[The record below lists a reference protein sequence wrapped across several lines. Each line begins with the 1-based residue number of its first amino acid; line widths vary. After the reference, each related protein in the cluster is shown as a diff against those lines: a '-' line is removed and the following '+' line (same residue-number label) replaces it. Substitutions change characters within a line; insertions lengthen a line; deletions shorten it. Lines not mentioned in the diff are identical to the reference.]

1 MRKQDS
7 EKAVPDSL
15 MEPENPDYSS
25 KSRGLNTENKSEIS
39 VQSSE
44 ESEHAMKVQEADQ
57 RMQESPAFQRAKK
70 PREKGESAA
79 YKSKVRTLSSM
90 KGFYQEVASR
100 NRKAG
105 WKVKTFDNPVELARD
120 SDEFVNYCLENEI
133 IPTWNLFAVWMNCD
147 PSTLYA
153 EENLSSECSVILKKL
168 RNRLFTVLEQFSL
181 QTEGNP
187 GSPIFHEKAQYG
199 LSDQQPLDVN
209 IHTDAQKQLSSR
221 EVQNIINLTPDEIH
235 ETD

>member
-1 MRKQDS
+1 MRKQDAD
-7 EKAVPDSL
+7 KAVPDSL
-15 MEPENPDYSS
+15 MEPENPDCSS
-25 KSRGLNTENKSEIS
+25 ESRGLSTENQKGIS
-39 VQSSE
+39 VQSPE
-44 ESEHAMKVQEADQ
+44 ESEHAMKVQEANQ

-79 YKSKVRTLSSM
+79 YKSKIRTLASM
-90 KGFYQEVASR
+90 NKLYQEVAGR

-147 PSTLYA
+147 VSTLYA
-153 EENLSSECSVILKKL
+153 EENLSSECSLILKKL

-199 LSDQQPLDVN
+199 LSDQQPLDINV
-209 IHTDAQKQLSSR
+209 HTDASRQLSSA
-221 EVQNIINLTPDEIH
+221 EVQTLINLTPDEIH